1 VGAGYPRPV
10 LVFTKKDSKM
20 VTRMDHD
27 KFGNIPCTL
36 KSYRPAWLK
45 NKEVLRRD
53 RNVFNNADG
62 WHLIAVHILFEAVM
76 AAAQQEDIELANE
89 SRDWLQSKAALPFF
103 EECGLGHERV
113 RDWIEA
119 GCQIPYL
126 ELDESVKEQYDFNL
140 NYVGIVHGSIENIP
154 IDNRIKSEEIREIL
168 ESAVESLRFFKLK
181 DPD

>member
-1 VGAGYPRPV
+1 MGTGNPRPV

-45 NKEVLRRD
+45 NKEVLGRD
-53 RNVFNNADG
+53 RNVCNNADG

-89 SRDWLQSKAALPFF
+89 SRDWTELDTDQMLPK
-103 EECGLGHERV
+103 GNTIWRSERYQQDTKV
-113 RDWIEA
+113 TSRTEGNTE
-119 GCQIPYL
+119 GCQAL
-126 ELDESVKEQYDFNL
+126 S
-140 NYVGIVHGSIENIP
+140 GIVLHWQSSRNPARHKGQKIKIDKQSENAH
-154 IDNRIKSEEIREIL
+154 KTL
-168 ESAVESLRFFKLK
+168 Y
-181 DPD
+181 